1 MVELAQEAAVFGLH
15 LNSDQLASFATYE
28 RLLLEWNER
37 LNLTAIREPAEI
49 RRRHFLD
56 SLTCAT
62 VTGDLSGRRL
72 IDVGT
77 GAGFPGV
84 PLKILFPDL
93 SLILVESVTKKA
105 GFLETLVAALGL
117 AGVKVLPQRAEEV
130 GQDATHRERYDW
142 AVARSVA
149 ELRVLVEYLLPLCRV
164 GGRALAMKGESAPA
178 EIEAAMTAGQIL
190 GGGQPQWKTAQLP
203 GRDMLHYLVVIP
215 KEKETPG
222 KYPRRPGMP
231 AKRPL

>member
-1 MVELAQEAAVFGLH
+1 MVELAQEAAAFGLT
-15 LNSDQLASFATYE
+15 LNREQLEHFATYE
-28 RLLLEWNER
+28 RLLLEWNTR

-49 RRRHFLD
+49 RHRHFLD

-84 PLKILFPDL
+84 PLKILFPTL
-93 SLILVESVTKKA
+93 TLTLVESVAKKA
-105 GFLETLVAALGL
+105 HFLEKLVATLEL
-117 AGVKVLPQRAEEV
+117 TEVTVLSQRAEEV
-130 GQDATHRERYDW
+130 GQDVAHREDYDW

-149 ELRVLVEYLLPLCRV
+149 ELRVLAEYLLPFCRI

-178 EIEAAMTAGQIL
+178 EIEAATTAVHTL
-190 GGGQPQWKTAQLP
+190 GGGEPQWQPVQLP

-215 KEKETPG
+215 KEQETPG